1 MPDAGRPNPF
11 AEGLE
16 LGRVPAPSTLVI
28 FGTTGDL
35 TARKLLPSLYMMQ
48 REGVLPPGFT
58 LVGFGRRPWDHEAF
72 RDYVREALA
81 RSLGDELDAEVW
93 EGFGAS
99 LFFAEG
105 NFDDPAAYERLALLL
120 DELDERR
127 VHSGNRLYYL
137 AAPPSAYPDIIDG
150 LGRAGLGRSTQGAD
164 DSERAGWARIVVE
177 KPFGHDRRSAAELN
191 RRLHRWFREDQ
202 VFRIDHYLGKE
213 TVQNIL
219 VFRLANGIF
228 EPVWNR
234 QWVDHVQITVAEDLG
249 VGQRGAYFEETGN
262 TRDMV
267 QNHLLQLL
275 ALVAME
281 PPTSF
286 EPDAVRDERA
296 RVLRALRPLELS
308 GPGVGV
314 VRGQYTAGFA
324 GGDPVPGYRE
334 EEEVAPDSRV
344 ETYVAMRVFIESWRW
359 AGVPFYLRAG
369 KRLPRRVTE
378 IAIEFKRPPL
388 PLLRGDPAREPE
400 ANVLTLRIQPDEG
413 ISLKV
418 GSKLPGQALD
428 IRPVHMDFRYG
439 TSFGRRSPEAYERLL
454 LDSLLGDSTL
464 FSREDG
470 VDAAW
475 RFVDPLLEAWADV
488 DEKQR
493 QEAAHQAGRGER
505 ATPGAGEGAD
515 DSLPL
520 SFYPAGTW
528 GPDEAARLLAR
539 DGRTW
544 RRL

>member
-1 MPDAGRPNPF
+1 M
-11 AEGLE
+11 
-16 LGRVPAPSTLVI
+16 
-28 FGTTGDL
+28 
-35 TARKLLPSLYMMQ
+35 
-48 REGVLPPGFT
+48 
-58 LVGFGRRPWDHEAF
+58 VGFGRRPWDDAAF
-72 RDYVREALA
+72 RAYVREALDK
-81 RSLGDELDAEVW
+81 SLGQALDPDVW
-93 EGFGAS
+93 AGFEPS
-99 LFFAEG
+99 LFFASGE
-105 NFDDPAAYERLALLL
+105 FDDPGAYENLKTLLAEV
-120 DELDERR
+120 DAQRA
-127 VHSGNRLYYL
+127 HSGNRLYYL

-150 LGRAGLGRSTQGAD
+150 LGEAGLGGKGREG
-164 DSERAGWARIVVE
+164 EEGKGWARIVVE
-177 KPFGHDRRSAAELN
+177 KPFGHDRRTAAELN
-191 RRLHRWFREDQ
+191 RRLHRWFREDE

-249 VGQRGAYFEETGN
+249 VGSRGAYFEETGN

-267 QNHLLQLL
+267 QNHVLQLL

-296 RVLRALRPLELS
+296 RVLRALKPLELE
-308 GPGVGV
+308 GADPGV
-314 VRGQYTAGFA
+314 VRGQYTGGFV
-324 GGDPVPGYRE
+324 GGEAVPGYRE
-334 EEEVAPDSRV
+334 EAHVAPDSPV
-344 ETYVAMRVFIESWRW
+344 ETFVGLRVFIDTWRW

-369 KRLPRRVTE
+369 KRLPRRATE

-388 PLLRGDPAREPE
+388 LLMGSDPSREPE
-400 ANVLTLRIQPDEG
+400 PNVLALHIQPDEG

-418 GSKLPGQALD
+418 GSKLPGPTID

-464 FSREDG
+464 FSREDS

-475 RFVDPLLEAWADV
+475 GFIDPLLDAWAEEDAG
-488 DEKQR
+488 R
-493 QEAAHQAGRGER
+493 ARAGRMPLAFYQAG
-505 ATPGAGEGAD
+505 
-515 DSLPL
+515 S
-520 SFYPAGTW
+520 W
-528 GPDEAARLLAR
+528 GPDAATDLMRR
-539 DGRTW
+539 EGRRW

>member
-1 MPDAGRPNPF
+1 MSEPAPVNPF
-11 AEGLE
+11 GEGLE
-16 LGRVPAPSTLVI
+16 LSRVPPPSTLVI

-35 TARKLLPSLYMMQ
+35 TSRKLLPSLYVMQ
-48 REGVLPPGFT
+48 REGVLPPGFSV
-58 LVGFGRRPWDHEAF
+58 VGFGRRPWDHSTF
-72 RDYVREALA
+72 REYVHQVLA
-81 RSLGDELDAEVW
+81 KNLGDEFDAEVW
-93 EGFGAS
+93 AGFAPA
-99 LFFAEG
+99 LFFASGE
-105 NFDDPAAYERLALLL
+105 FDDPAAYERLATLLA
-120 DELDERR
+120 DVDRQR
-127 VHSGNRLYYL
+127 VHTGNRLYYL
-137 AAPPSAYPDIIDG
+137 AAPPSAYADIIDG
-150 LGRAGLGRSTQGAD
+150 LGHAGLGGL
-164 DSERAGWARIVVE
+164 SESGDETAAGGWARIIVE
-177 KPFGHDRRSAAELN
+177 KPFGHDRRSAAALN
-191 RRLHRWFREDQ
+191 RRLHRWFREEQ

-296 RVLRALRPLELS
+296 RVLRALRPLDLS
-308 GPGVGV
+308 GSDVGV
-314 VRGQYTAGFA
+314 VRGQYTAGYV
-324 GGDPVPGYRE
+324 GGDAVPGYRE
-334 EEEVAPDSRV
+334 EDEVAPESRV
-344 ETYVAMRVFIESWRW
+344 ETFVAMRVFIDSWRW

-369 KRLPRRVTE
+369 KRLPRRVSE

-388 PLLRGDPAREPE
+388 ALFRDDPSREPE
-400 ANVLTLRIQPDEG
+400 PNVLALNIQPDEG

-454 LDSLLGDSTL
+454 LDSLLGDGIG
-464 FSREDG
+464 R
-470 VDAAW
+470 
-475 RFVDPLLEAWADV
+475 
-488 DEKQR
+488 
-493 QEAAHQAGRGER
+493 AHV
-505 ATPGAGEGAD
+505 
-515 DSLPL
+515 
-520 SFYPAGTW
+520 
-528 GPDEAARLLAR
+528 
-539 DGRTW
+539 
-544 RRL
+544 